1 MTNLLVIELDSGSTF
16 IGDTLVSVTI
26 PQLKLEVDMDREES
40 VIKGNIEDA
49 YIICFEQ
56 EANRMIEKYK
66 IIGR

>member
-1 MTNLLVIELDSGSTF
+1 MTNLLVVELDSGSTF

-26 PQLKLEVDMDREES
+26 PQLKLEVDMDREEYA
-40 VIKGNIEDA
+40 IKGNIEDA

-66 IIGR
+66 L